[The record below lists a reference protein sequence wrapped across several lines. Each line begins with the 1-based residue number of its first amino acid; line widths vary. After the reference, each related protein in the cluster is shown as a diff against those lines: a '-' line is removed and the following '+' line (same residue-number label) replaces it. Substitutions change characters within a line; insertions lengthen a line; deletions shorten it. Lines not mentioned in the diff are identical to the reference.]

1 MNYDEFTKLYDEN
14 YYTTI
19 GFRYKNINDKKQVE
33 NIIKKIDII
42 AEENELNF
50 NDINKNHP
58 FILYIL

>member
-42 AEENELNF
+42 AEENEF
-50 NDINKNHP
+50 
-58 FILYIL
+58 